1 MLLRRAHYVL
11 LAHIVGCSLVP
22 LTRPADTPLC
32 LIKIAR
38 TIASQDIADVI
49 AATETLKTAQAAEDS
64 PEARATLPALS
75 ISDLDTKIK
84 TIPIDVTEVS
94 Q

>member
-1 MLLRRAHYVL
+1 MYNCFACVDYVD
-11 LAHIVGCSLVP
+11 V
-22 LTRPADTPLC
+22 
-32 LIKIAR
+32 
-38 TIASQDIADVI
+38 QDIADVI

-94 Q
+94 W